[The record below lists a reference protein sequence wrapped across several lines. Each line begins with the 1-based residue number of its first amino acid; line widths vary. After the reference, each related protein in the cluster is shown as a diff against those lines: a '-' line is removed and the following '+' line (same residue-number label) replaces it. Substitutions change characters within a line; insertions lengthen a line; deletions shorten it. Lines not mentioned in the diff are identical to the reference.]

1 MMKSM
6 SNIDGVSINQS
17 TLKKVFDYIKEL
29 KHNQRKAEN
38 VISGLK
44 DKIKTLEECKQS
56 SIIDNNTNQNV
67 CDLSLAYL

>member
-1 MMKSM
+1 MKSM